1 MPSPKVSLLEG
12 GPTPTH
18 PPRRADRTIP
28 EIPMNLLTILGIFIS
43 IVIVVFLAA
52 FRPSAGGKK
61 TIGTGSWEEVWRERL
76 KK

>member
-1 MPSPKVSLLEG
+1 
-12 GPTPTH
+12 
-18 PPRRADRTIP
+18 
-28 EIPMNLLTILGIFIS
+28 MNLLTILGIFIS
-43 IVIVVFLAA
+43 IVTVVFLAA